1 MLLQG
6 ARLTAPSY
14 NVTWRDEPAAASGVD
29 DHLSRRVVITV
40 RPR

>member
-6 ARLTAPSY
+6 ANLTGPSY
-14 NVTWRDEPAAASGVD
+14 KVEWRSEAAAATGVD